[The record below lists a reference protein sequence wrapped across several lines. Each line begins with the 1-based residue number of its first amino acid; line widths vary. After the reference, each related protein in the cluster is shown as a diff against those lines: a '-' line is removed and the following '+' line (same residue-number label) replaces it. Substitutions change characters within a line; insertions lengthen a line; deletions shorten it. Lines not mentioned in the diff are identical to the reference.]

1 MRMIGQISDLGLATF
16 CNAEDHGG
24 LVYLIY
30 RVNIQKFIVSN
41 VSRNTVEALQTV
53 DKHPSTF
60 ARIKHRSC
68 HDTSAS
74 HGQFKERFFRGELLD
89 KYSMRQAVFA
99 AARHFPLVA
108 LNLIEDQPFG

>member
-30 RVNIQKFIVSN
+30 RGNIQQFIVSN

-53 DKHPSTF
+53 DNHPSTF

-68 HDTSAS
+68 HDTLAS
-74 HGQFKERFFRGELLD
+74 QGQFKEGFFRGKTLA
-89 KYSMRQAVFA
+89 KYWLRQDVLA
-99 AARHFPLVA
+99 A
-108 LNLIEDQPFG
+108 